1 MASLTTPG
9 LGIRAKLNIGLGV
22 VVIVSALAFGSV
34 YALIERATILDEKRD
49 HLAHIASMAALSFEG
64 TDGSLLS
71 AEVEAY
77 SRHLSEATGA
87 VHGIRIEDTSGR
99 TIVGSQ
105 PMPIASQVRADDSEI
120 WHRLF
125 PSTMTGETS
134 IQMVSGAD
142 SARLVVEES
151 LESIPKDVL
160 TSLLRH
166 VAFTALLFGLVAL
179 STSLLTHFLIVRP
192 VRELA
197 AAAERIGTGGDWE
210 PFSPSVRRR
219 DELGLLCDRFAE
231 LSRRLLSAV
240 RDERYGSAHLVALG
254 VERGLEEPVRH
265 AEMELALLQGSLPAG
280 SEALARCANLAAQ
293 LDEIAEVG
301 RRLKT
306 IGGHPPSSGA

>member
-1 MASLTTPG
+1 
-9 LGIRAKLNIGLGV
+9 
-22 VVIVSALAFGSV
+22 
-34 YALIERATILDEKRD
+34 
-49 HLAHIASMAALSFEG
+49 
-64 TDGSLLS
+64 
-71 AEVEAY
+71 
-77 SRHLSEATGA
+77 
-87 VHGIRIEDTSGR
+87 
-99 TIVGSQ
+99 
-105 PMPIASQVRADDSEI
+105 
-120 WHRLF
+120 
-125 PSTMTGETS
+125 MTGETS

-142 SARLVVEES
+142 SARLVIEES

-160 TSLLRH
+160 SSLLRH
-166 VAFTALLFGLVAL
+166 VAFTALLIGLVAL
-179 STSLLTHFLIVRP
+179 STSLLAHFLIVRP

-210 PFSPSVRRR
+210 PFSPSIRRR

-265 AEMELALLQGSLPAG
+265 AEMELALLQASLPVG
-280 SEALARCANLAAQ
+280 SEELARCANLAAQ

-306 IGGHPPSSGA
+306 IGGHPPFSGA